1 MLKQNTINININD
14 LTNNRNNSKS
24 NTNNNNKVLNKKGSH
39 NFSKQ
44 IYQFGASNL
53 NGSPISLKN
62 LDSTFSSSLSH
73 FDVSTSNSINKMANL
88 QTQGGGHAGILQ
100 GRKGKYSTIAKPL
113 NSEREGQFYKR
124 IKNTPLYQCVPKF
137 FGMKKENLNNNNN
150 NDIKQTKPKYWLL
163 LQDLTANMTSP
174 CIADL
179 KIGTRTYEI
188 NVPLT
193 KQERQKSLLKGTT
206 TLSHAVRCIDI
217 AVRKNNEVLQ
227 SWNRKVGR
235 KMSWTDLQKALEI
248 FLSSKQRVEQFK
260 DQLKVLR
267 EKLVETY
274 NVLPNMRLYSA
285 SILIVYDGDKENGQ
299 LFVKLIDFGHGYTD
313 LASEGG
319 NIHDPTC
326 DDNALLGIDN
336 LLLVADS
343 FLQNIQ

>member
-1 MLKQNTINININD
+1 MNQNTIKYNETND
-14 LTNNRNNSKS
+14 FTK
-24 NTNNNNKVLNKKGSH
+24 NNNKVLNKKGSH
-39 NFSKQ
+39 TFLKQ
-44 IYQFGASNL
+44 IQIDAHI
-53 NGSPISLKN
+53 NGSPLTLKN
-62 LDSTFSSSLSH
+62 VESCFSSSQSH
-73 FDVSTSNSINKMANL
+73 FDVHSSNSPISHKMDDL
-88 QTQGGGHAGILQ
+88 KTQGGGHAGILQ
-100 GRKGKYSTIAKPL
+100 GRKGKYATIAKPL
-113 NSEREGQFYKR
+113 NGEREGLFYKK

-137 FGMKKENLNNNNN
+137 FGMKKENNNSNIN
-150 NDIKQTKPKYWLL
+150 NDIKQVNNKPKYWLL
-163 LQDLTANMTSP
+163 LQDLTANMSSP

-188 NVPLT
+188 NVPQS

-217 AVRKNNEVLQ
+217 AIRKNNEILQ

-235 KMSWTDLQKALEI
+235 KMSWSELQKALEQ
-248 FLSSKQRVEQFK
+248 FLSTKQRVEKFK
-260 DQLKVLR
+260 DQLKFLR

-274 NVLPNMRLYSA
+274 GVLPNMRLYSA

-319 NIHDPTC
+319 NVHDHTC
-326 DDNALLGIDN
+326 DDNALQGIDN

>member
-1 MLKQNTINININD
+1 MNQNANNYNETND
-14 LTNNRNNSKS
+14 FTK
-24 NTNNNNKVLNKKGSH
+24 NNNKVLNKKGSH

-44 IYQFGASNL
+44 IQIAAHI
-53 NGSPISLKN
+53 NGSPLTLKN
-62 LDSTFSSSLSH
+62 VESCFSSSQSH
-73 FDVSTSNSINKMANL
+73 FDVSSSNSPISYKMDNL
-88 QTQGGGHAGILQ
+88 KTQGGGHAGILQ
-100 GRKGKYSTIAKPL
+100 GRKGKYATIAKPL
-113 NSEREGQFYKR
+113 NGEREGLFYKK

-137 FGMKKENLNNNNN
+137 FGMKKESNSSNTN
-150 NDIKQTKPKYWLL
+150 NDLKQTNQKTKYWLL

-188 NVPLT
+188 NVPQS

-217 AVRKNNEVLQ
+217 AIRKNNEVLQ

-235 KMSWTDLQKALEI
+235 KMSWSDLQKALEL
-248 FLSSKQRVEQFK
+248 FLSTKQRVEQFK
-260 DQLKVLR
+260 DQLKFLR

-274 NVLPNMRLYSA
+274 EILPNMRLYSA
-285 SILIVYDGDKENGQ
+285 SILIIYDGDKENGQ

-319 NIHDPTC
+319 NVHDPTC
-326 DDNALLGIDN
+326 DDNSLMGIDN
-336 LLLVADS
+336 LLLIADS
-343 FLQNIQ
+343 FLQNVQ